1 MPTSPESS
9 LPPCIVLGLETQIG
23 LGLVRE
29 LGRAGVRV
37 VGIAHSPGAIGLA
50 SRYLW
55 RKLVVEA
62 PRSQALIDTIRAL
75 GEELGPCCLLTVSE
89 ANLSWL
95 AEHRDAFGKVRPIVP
110 TADKLAIVLDKQRT
124 LQAAQAVGIA
134 VPQTAEPTSMQELQA
149 LAKELKF
156 PVVLKWKDPNAVA
169 KKLGA
174 HGLELVKAEYVH
186 TAEELLAVGRRYEPL
201 GEWPIMQLYCPGTG
215 VGQFFYMHKGEAI
228 RRFQHLRIAEW
239 PPEGGFSSVCD
250 AIPLDQH
257 VALQEKSI
265 ALLRHI
271 GWEGVAMVEYR
282 WDPAT
287 NQAVL
292 MEINGRYWGSYPLAV
307 HSLANFAHIAYR
319 VESGLPLPA
328 LPPVRTDLRCRMMST
343 EIKRLV
349 RIFLQ
354 PGKIVDRSFKIRRWA
369 EATRFIA
376 DFFKPRVRYYVW
388 DRDDPQPFYA
398 DLKAV
403 VRKR

>member
-1 MPTSPESS
+1 

-23 LGLVRE
+23 LGIVRE
-29 LGRAGVRV
+29 LGRAGVPV
-37 VGIAHSPGAIGLA
+37 IGIAHDANAIGLD

-55 RKLVVEA
+55 RKHVINP
-62 PRSQALIDTIRAL
+62 PRSPELIAAIRAI
-75 GEELGPCCLLTVSE
+75 GEEHGPCCLIAVSE

-95 AEHRDAFGKVRPIVP
+95 TANRDAFGKVRPIVP
-110 TADKLAIVLDKQRT
+110 APEKLAIVLDKQRT

-134 VPQTAEPTSMQELQA
+134 VPQTTEVASMAELQA
-149 LAKELKF
+149 LAPKLSF
-156 PVVLKWKDPNAVA
+156 PIVLKWKDPNAVA

-186 TAEELLAVGRRYEPL
+186 SAEELLAVGRRYEPL
-201 GEWPIMQLYCPGTG
+201 GEWPIMQTYCPGTG
-215 VGQFFYMHKGEAI
+215 VGQFFYMHNGEAV

-250 AIPLDQH
+250 AIPLDRH

-287 NQAVL
+287 DRAVL

-307 HSLANFAHIAYR
+307 HSQANFAPIAYYL
-319 VESGLPLPA
+319 ESGLGLPPLPP
-328 LPPVRTDLRCRMMST
+328 LRTDIRCRMAST

-354 PGKIVDRSFKIRRWA
+354 PQKIVDRSFKIRRWA
-369 EATRFIA
+369 EATRFIG

-388 DRDDPQPFYA
+388 DRDDPKPFFA
-398 DLKAV
+398 DMKGLL
-403 VRKR
+403 RRR